1 MTDLKIEERIP
12 VLSWSLRIAV
22 SATVAVSVAFIAYA
36 MFTRTEL
43 QRSFAELERPF
54 AKPNLYEE
62 FTEGILRGDRLTPR
76 PPDAPSSPPPM
87 PVLTPAGEAKLKAF
101 AEASQMSV
109 SQARALYGWQF
120 EKEYGRAPEG
130 ENAVPPP
137 PEPREVLRNADWSN
151 VINPALRLAFAAFV
165 GTLIVTSLISYF
177 ATERH
182 LGWIRLSIALSAIG
196 IASAIP
202 IGMAQE
208 ASFQDTLLL
217 TALISLVGLLAPTTV
232 RRVMRWIRNGFGATS
247 TSGEALQT
255 PEGSPPIV
263 WRLTGSMARGLV
275 LTSVTVLLIS
285 AGSILFPQMIAQ
297 VVMTSLA
304 CVVTAALALGASGWS
319 KRRRERL

>member
-1 MTDLKIEERIP
+1 MTDLKVEERIP

-22 SATVAVSVAFIAYA
+22 GATAAVSMAFISCAV
-36 MFTRTEL
+36 FTRTEL

-62 FTEGILRGDRLTPR
+62 YAEAILRGDQLTPR
-76 PPDAPSSPPPM
+76 QPNAPSSPPPI

-109 SQARALYGWQF
+109 SQERALYGWQF
-120 EKEYGRAPEG
+120 EKEYGLAPEG
-130 ENAVPPP
+130 ANAVPPP

-151 VINPALRLAFAAFV
+151 VINPALSLAFTAFI

-196 IASAIP
+196 VAAAILF
-202 IGMAQE
+202 GMAQE

-217 TALISLVGLLAPTTV
+217 TALTSLVGLLAPTTV
-232 RRVMRWIRNGFGATS
+232 RRVIRWVRNGFGAAS
-247 TSGEALQT
+247 SPGEALQT

-263 WRLTGSMARGLV
+263 WRLTGAMVRGLV
-275 LTSVTVLLIS
+275 LTGLSVLLIS
-285 AGSILFPQMIAQ
+285 AGSILFPQIIAQ
-297 VVMTSLA
+297 VVMTTLA
-304 CVVTAALALGASGWS
+304 CVMTAALALGASGWS